1 MKRSLVVIGGGAAGY
16 FAAIHAAAANDDLE
30 VTIIEKSQ
38 NVLAKVKVSG
48 GGRCN
53 VTHGCFEPKQL
64 VKNYPRGAKE
74 LLGPFHVF
82 QPGDMFDWL
91 EQRGVALKTEDDGRV
106 FPVSD
111 KSQTIIDCFLHEASR
126 VGVRVRTGT
135 HVKRFFKEGEQW
147 VVELLDQPSLHADAL
162 LIATGSAGSM
172 HEQLAALG
180 HTIVEPVPSLFT
192 FNIADSRIE
201 GLAGVSA
208 PNCDVRIE
216 GTKFEADGPV
226 LVTHWGLSGPGILRL
241 SAWAARVLAGV
252 KYDFQIRVNWDDR
265 FTRESYIEFL
275 KEWKAE
281 HHRNQVLA
289 FSAAK
294 VPHRL
299 WVSLLSR
306 VEGID
311 RLKWADVSHKQ
322 LEKIAEAICAC
333 YFHVKGKSTFKD
345 EFVTAGGVE
354 LKEVDFKT
362 MESKLFPRLYF
373 AGEVL
378 NIDAITGGF
387 NFQAAWTTG
396 WIAAKAISS
405 RVD

>member
-1 MKRSLVVIGGGAAGY
+1 M
-16 FAAIHAAAANDDLE
+16 
-30 VTIIEKSQ
+30 
-38 NVLAKVKVSG
+38 
-48 GGRCN
+48 
-53 VTHGCFEPKQL
+53 
-64 VKNYPRGAKE
+64 
-74 LLGPFHVF
+74 
-82 QPGDMFDWL
+82 
-91 EQRGVALKTEDDGRV
+91 
-106 FPVSD
+106 
-111 KSQTIIDCFLHEASR
+111 
-126 VGVRVRTGT
+126 
-135 HVKRFFKEGEQW
+135 
-147 VVELLDQPSLHADAL
+147 
-162 LIATGSAGSM
+162 
-172 HEQLAALG
+172 
-180 HTIVEPVPSLFT
+180 PSLFT
-192 FNIADSRIE
+192 FNIIDARIE

-208 PNCDVRIE
+208 PSCDVRIE

-241 SAWAARVLAGV
+241 SAWAARELADV

-265 FTRESYIEFL
+265 FTRESFIDFL
-275 KEWKAE
+275 KEWKQE
-281 HHRNQVLA
+281 HSRNLVTA

-299 WVSLLSR
+299 WVSLLSK

-311 RLKWADVSHKQ
+311 RLKWADVSNKQ

-333 YFHVKGKSTFKD
+333 YFQVKGKSTFKD

-362 MESKLFPRLYF
+362 MESKLFPGLYF

-396 WIAAKAISS
+396 WIAAQSIAK
-405 RVD
+405 

>member
-1 MKRSLVVIGGGAAGY
+1 MKRSLVVIGGGAAGF
-16 FAAIHAAAANDDLE
+16 FAAINAAAANDDLE

-38 NVLAKVKVSG
+38 HLLAKVKVSG

-74 LLGPFHVF
+74 LLGPFHMF

-111 KSQTIIDCFLHEASR
+111 KSQTIIDCFLNEASR
-126 VGVRVRTGT
+126 VGVRLRTGT
-135 HVKRFFKEGEQW
+135 HVKRFFKEGERW
-147 VVELLDQPSLHADAL
+147 VVELLDQSALHADAL

-192 FNIADSRIE
+192 FNITDPRIE

-208 PNCDVRIE
+208 PACDVRIE

-241 SAWAARVLAGV
+241 SAWAARDLANV

-265 FTRESYIEFL
+265 FTRESYIDFL

-299 WVSLLSR
+299 WVSLLSGI
-306 VEGID
+306 EGID
-311 RLKWADVSHKQ
+311 RLKWADVSNKQ

-333 YFHVKGKSTFKD
+333 YFQVKGKSTFKD

-362 MESKLFPRLYF
+362 MESKLFPGLYF

-396 WIAAKAISS
+396 WIAANSISS

>member
-1 MKRSLVVIGGGAAGY
+1 MKRSLVVIGGGAAGF
-16 FAAIHAAAANDDLE
+16 FAAINAAAENDNLE

-38 NVLAKVKVSG
+38 HLLAKVKVSG

-74 LLGPFHVF
+74 LLGPFHAF

-106 FPVSD
+106 FPTTD
-111 KSQTIIDCFLHEASR
+111 KSQTIIDCFVNEASKL
-126 VGVRVRTGT
+126 GVRVRTGT
-135 HVKRFFKEGEQW
+135 HVKRFFRENEKW
-147 VVELLDQPSLHADAL
+147 MIELLDQPTLEADAL
-162 LIATGSAGSM
+162 LIATGSAPSM
-172 HEQLAALG
+172 HEQLALLG
-180 HTIVEPVPSLFT
+180 HSIVPTVPSLFT
-192 FNIADSRIE
+192 FNIIDPRID

-208 PNCDVRIE
+208 PSCNVRIE
-216 GTKFEADGPV
+216 GTKMKADGPV

-241 SAWAARVLAGV
+241 SAWAARELAQL
-252 KYDFQIRVNWDDR
+252 KYDFQIRINWDDR
-265 FTRESYIEFL
+265 FTRDGFIDFL
-275 KEWKAE
+275 KEWKQE
-281 HHRNQVLA
+281 HSRNLVTA

-299 WVSLLSR
+299 WVSLLSQ

-311 RLKWADVSHKQ
+311 RLKWADVSNRQ
-322 LEKIAEAICAC
+322 LEKIAEAICAS

-345 EFVTAGGVE
+345 EFVTAGGIE
-354 LKEVDFKT
+354 LKQVDFKT
-362 MESKLFPRLYF
+362 MESKLFPGLYF

-396 WIAAKAISS
+396 WIAARAISL
-405 RVD
+405 

>member
-1 MKRSLVVIGGGAAGY
+1 MKRSLAVIGGGAAGF
-16 FAAIHAAAANDDLE
+16 FAAINAAAANDNLE

-38 NVLAKVKVSG
+38 QLLAKVKVSG

-64 VKNYPRGAKE
+64 VKNYPRGSKE
-74 LLGPFHVF
+74 LLGPFHAF

-106 FPVSD
+106 FPTTD
-111 KSQTIIDCFLHEASR
+111 KSQTIIDCFLNEANR
-126 VGVRVRTGT
+126 VGVRVRTGA
-135 HVKRFFKEGEQW
+135 HVKRFYRESDKW
-147 VVELLDQPSLHADAL
+147 MIELLDQPTMEADAL
-162 LIATGSAGSM
+162 IIATGSAPSM
-172 HEQLAALG
+172 QEQLAVLG
-180 HTIVEPVPSLFT
+180 HSIVPAVPSLFT
-192 FNIADSRIE
+192 FNIIDTRIE
-201 GLAGVSA
+201 ALAGVSA
-208 PNCDVRIE
+208 LSCDVRIE

-241 SAWAARVLAGV
+241 SAWAARELSDL

-265 FTRESYIEFL
+265 FTRESFIDFL
-275 KEWKAE
+275 KEWKQE
-281 HHRNQVLA
+281 HSRNLVTA

-299 WVSLLSR
+299 WISLLSK

-311 RLKWADVSHKQ
+311 RLKWADVSNKQ

-333 YFHVKGKSTFKD
+333 YFQVKGKSTFKD

-362 MESKLFPRLYF
+362 MESKLFPGLYF
-373 AGEVL
+373 SGEVL

-396 WIAAKAISS
+396 WIAAQSIAK
-405 RVD
+405 

>member
-1 MKRSLVVIGGGAAGY
+1 MKCSLVVIGGGAAGF
-16 FAAIHAAAANDDLE
+16 FAAINAAAANDNLE

-38 NVLAKVKVSG
+38 QLLAKVKVSG

-64 VKNYPRGAKE
+64 VKNYPRGSKE
-74 LLGPFHVF
+74 LLGPFHAF

-106 FPVSD
+106 FPTTD
-111 KSQTIIDCFLHEASR
+111 KSQTIIDCFLNEANR

-135 HVKRFFKEGEQW
+135 HVKRFYRESDKW
-147 VVELLDQPSLHADAL
+147 MIELLDQPTMEADAL
-162 LIATGSAGSM
+162 LIATGSAPSM
-172 HEQLAALG
+172 QEQLAVLG
-180 HTIVEPVPSLFT
+180 HSIVPAVPSLFT
-192 FNIADSRIE
+192 FNIIDMRIE
-201 GLAGVSA
+201 ALAGVSA
-208 PNCDVRIE
+208 PSCDVRIE

-241 SAWAARVLAGV
+241 SAWAARELSDL

-265 FTRESYIEFL
+265 FTRESFIDFL
-275 KEWKAE
+275 KEWKQE
-281 HHRNQVLA
+281 HSRNLVTA

-299 WVSLLSR
+299 WISLLSK

-311 RLKWADVSHKQ
+311 RLKWADVSNKQ

-333 YFHVKGKSTFKD
+333 YFQVKGKSTFKD

-362 MESKLFPRLYF
+362 MESKLFPGLYF

-396 WIAAKAISS
+396 WIAAQSIAK
-405 RVD
+405 

>member
-1 MKRSLVVIGGGAAGY
+1 MKRSLVVIGGGAAGF
-16 FAAIHAAAANDDLE
+16 FAAINAAAANDDLE

-38 NVLAKVKVSG
+38 QLLAKVKVSG

-64 VKNYPRGAKE
+64 VKNYPRGSKE
-74 LLGPFHVF
+74 LLGPFHAF
-82 QPGDMFDWL
+82 QPGDMFEWL

-111 KSQTIIDCFLHEASR
+111 KSQTIIDCFLAEAKNS
-126 VGVRVRTGT
+126 GVRVRTGT
-135 HVKRFFKEGEQW
+135 HVKCFFRESGKWHIEI
-147 VVELLDQPSLHADAL
+147 LDQPAMEADAL
-162 LIATGSAGSM
+162 LIATGSAPSM
-172 HEQLAALG
+172 HELLAHLG
-180 HTIVEPVPSLFT
+180 HTIVPAVPSLFT
-192 FNIADSRIE
+192 FNITDTRIE

-208 PNCDVRIE
+208 TSCEVRIE
-216 GTKFEADGPV
+216 GTAFEADGPV
-226 LVTHWGLSGPGILRL
+226 LITHWGLSGPGILRL
-241 SAWAARVLAGV
+241 SAWAARELAALN
-252 KYDFQIRVNWDDR
+252 YDFQIRVNWDDR
-265 FTRESYIEFL
+265 FTRESYIDFL
-275 KEWKAE
+275 KVWKQE
-281 HHRNQVLA
+281 HSRNMVSA

-299 WVSLLSR
+299 WVSLLSKID
-306 VEGID
+306 GID
-311 RLKWADVSHKQ
+311 RLKWADVSNKQ

-333 YFHVKGKSTFKD
+333 YFQVKGKSTFKD
-345 EFVTAGGVE
+345 EFVTAGGLE

-362 MESKLFPRLYF
+362 MESKLFPGLYF

-396 WIAAKAISS
+396 WIAAKSISN

>member
-1 MKRSLVVIGGGAAGY
+1 MKRSLVVIGGGAAGF
-16 FAAIHAAAANDDLE
+16 FAAIHAAASDDQLE

-38 NVLAKVKVSG
+38 QVLSKVKVSG

-53 VTHGCFEPKQL
+53 VTHACFEPKQL

-74 LLGPFHVF
+74 LLGPFHAF

-91 EQRGVALKTEDDGRV
+91 EQRGVALKTEEDGRV
-106 FPVSD
+106 FPVTD
-111 KSQTIIDCFLHEASR
+111 KSQTIIDCFLEEAR
-126 VGVRVRTGT
+126 KVGVRVRMGS
-135 HVKRFFKEGEQW
+135 HVKRFYRHENKWHIELIDQP
-147 VVELLDQPSLHADAL
+147 ELLADAL

-172 HEQLAALG
+172 HDQLAALG
-180 HTIVEPVPSLFT
+180 HTLVPAVPSLFT
-192 FNIADSRIE
+192 FNITDKRIE

-208 PNCDVRIE
+208 PVCEVRIE
-216 GTKFEADGPV
+216 GTKFTADGPV

-241 SAWAARVLAGV
+241 SAWAARELADV

-265 FTRESYIEFL
+265 FTREGFIDFL
-275 KEWKAE
+275 KEWKQE
-281 HHRNQVLA
+281 HSRNLVTA

-299 WVSLLSR
+299 WISLLSD

-311 RLKWADVSHKQ
+311 RLKWADVSNRQ
-322 LEKIAEAICAC
+322 LEKIADAICAC

-362 MESKLFPRLYF
+362 MESKLFPGIYF

-387 NFQAAWTTG
+387 NFQAAWTTA
-396 WIAAKAISS
+396 WIAAKA
-405 RVD
+405 

>member
-1 MKRSLVVIGGGAAGY
+1 MKRTLVVIGGGAAGF
-16 FAAIHAAAANDDLE
+16 FAAINAAAANDNLE

-38 NVLAKVKVSG
+38 HLLAKVKVSG

-64 VKNYPRGAKE
+64 VKNYPRGSKE
-74 LLGPFHVF
+74 LLGPFHAF

-106 FPVSD
+106 FPITD
-111 KSQTIIDCFLHEASR
+111 KSQTIIDCFLNEANR
-126 VGVRVRTGT
+126 VGVRVRIGT
-135 HVKRFFKEGEQW
+135 HVKRFFRENDKW
-147 VVELLDQPSLHADAL
+147 LIELLDQPTIEADAL
-162 LIATGSAGSM
+162 LIATGSAPSM
-172 HEQLAALG
+172 HEQLIALG
-180 HTIVEPVPSLFT
+180 HTIVPAVPSLFT
-192 FNIADSRIE
+192 FNITDSRID

-208 PNCDVRIE
+208 QSCDVRIL

-241 SAWAARVLAGV
+241 SAWAARELAEV
-252 KYDFQIRVNWDDR
+252 NYDFQIRINWDDR
-265 FTRESYIEFL
+265 FTRESFIDFL
-275 KEWKAE
+275 KEWKQE
-281 HHRNQVLA
+281 HSRNLVTA

-299 WVSLLSR
+299 WVSLLSQ

-311 RLKWADVSHKQ
+311 RLKWADVSNKQ

-333 YFHVKGKSTFKD
+333 YFQVKGKSTFKD
-345 EFVTAGGVE
+345 EFVTAGGIE

-362 MESKLFPRLYF
+362 MESKLFPGLYF

-396 WIAAKAISS
+396 WIAARAIAERS
-405 RVD
+405 

>member
-1 MKRSLVVIGGGAAGY
+1 MKRSLVVIGGGAAGF
-16 FAAIHAAAANDDLE
+16 FAAINAAAADDNLE

-38 NVLAKVKVSG
+38 QLLAKVKVSG

-64 VKNYPRGAKE
+64 VKNYPRGSKE
-74 LLGPFHVF
+74 LLGPFHSF

-106 FPVSD
+106 FPITD
-111 KSQTIIDCFLHEASR
+111 KSQTIIDCFLQEAQLA
-126 VGVRVRTGT
+126 GVRIRTGA
-135 HVKRFFKEGEQW
+135 HVKHFFRENDKW
-147 VVELLDQPSLHADAL
+147 LVELADQPMLQADAL
-162 LIATGSAGSM
+162 LIATGSAPSM
-172 HEQLAALG
+172 LHALEKLG
-180 HTIVEPVPSLFT
+180 HFIVPAVPSLFT
-192 FNIADSRIE
+192 FNITDARID

-208 PNCDVRIE
+208 SSCDVRIE

-241 SAWAARVLAGV
+241 SAWAARELADLN
-252 KYDFQIRVNWDDR
+252 YDFQIRVNWDDR
-265 FTRESYIEFL
+265 FARESFIDFL
-275 KEWKAE
+275 KEWKQE
-281 HHRNQVLA
+281 HSRNLVKA

-299 WVSLLSR
+299 WVSLTSKI
-306 VEGID
+306 EGID
-311 RLKWADVSHKQ
+311 QLKWADVSNKQ
-322 LEKIAEAICAC
+322 IEKIAEAICSS

-362 MESKLFPRLYF
+362 MESKLFPGLYF

-396 WIAAKAISS
+396 WLAAQSIAK
-405 RVD
+405 